1 MNKNNSDKL
10 KAFLHSC
17 LLYWKYIVIF
27 LGISLIIAFL
37 YNRYAT
43 KIYQSNVS
51 ILINDFRKAGFNSE
65 ISAFSDKFSLYNQN
79 KVGMENEMEFIKSR
93 ENIFEVVKELNLN
106 IYYYSDGNFKSEDIY
121 GKSPVLLKTKDT
133 INTFI
138 NFSIEILKDNRVA
151 VLDENSTILY
161 KGLINNT
168 FQYLNYTFY
177 IDKNINFN
185 TSSLE
190 QVYIK
195 IFPINTIVESFKSRT
210 ITSNLND
217 ETSVIDVSFSDTSI
231 DRSLDYLNGLV
242 KVYER
247 NTIKDKELQIKKTYD
262 FVLKRLDAVDNE
274 LTNTETFDQEYKIQ
288 NNVVNTD
295 IESGIN
301 LSSKEE
307 FLNRINENNVKIEIV
322 NQEIKKSNSDDLELI
337 SSTIMPT
344 NQVLINQINEFNR
357 DVLTFLNNSRG
368 SSKKHPDVL
377 KKVSSL
383 KNQRKT
389 IIEGLENFKI
399 QLKNDNLSYQS
410 KLNTINTK
418 IYNLPKQ
425 SNKVSRNTRKINI
438 ISDNYKYLMNKKEET
453 AISLYSVSPNS
464 KVIEKPFS
472 SGSPIYPS
480 TKIIYLASILL
491 GLLIP
496 SALIYIKLIFNNKIN
511 SKYEILENTE
521 LPFMGEIV
529 KSNTPLIGLSDRSSS
544 AESIRIVRANINFV
558 LQTKSRLLENG
569 PLAKKIFISSTIPKE
584 GKTFVSV
591 NLALSFSQIG
601 KKVLLI
607 GMDIRNPKLGTYL
620 DIKKAN
626 YGLTNF
632 LVSTDKVED
641 IYNYIQE
648 IDQNFSI
655 LPSGIIPPNPS
666 ELLLTD
672 KLGSL
677 FEFIEKDFDY
687 IIVDTAPVSLVS
699 DTFLISKYSDIFI
712 FVLRHRYSNLNF
724 INDIEKLQSDN
735 KINNINLL
743 LNDVDMEKS
752 YGYNYGYNYG
762 YYNDQNTNNFFVRI
776 LKKIGIN
783 V

>member
-1 MNKNNSDKL
+1 
-10 KAFLHSC
+10 
-17 LLYWKYIVIF
+17 
-27 LGISLIIAFL
+27 
-37 YNRYAT
+37 
-43 KIYQSNVS
+43 
-51 ILINDFRKAGFNSE
+51 
-65 ISAFSDKFSLYNQN
+65 
-79 KVGMENEMEFIKSR
+79 
-93 ENIFEVVKELNLN
+93 
-106 IYYYSDGNFKSEDIY
+106 
-121 GKSPVLLKTKDT
+121 
-133 INTFI
+133 
-138 NFSIEILKDNRVA
+138 
-151 VLDENSTILY
+151 
-161 KGLINNT
+161 
-168 FQYLNYTFY
+168 
-177 IDKNINFN
+177 
-185 TSSLE
+185 
-190 QVYIK
+190 
-195 IFPINTIVESFKSRT
+195 
-210 ITSNLND
+210 
-217 ETSVIDVSFSDTSI
+217 
-231 DRSLDYLNGLV
+231 
-242 KVYER
+242 
-247 NTIKDKELQIKKTYD
+247 
-262 FVLKRLDAVDNE
+262 
-274 LTNTETFDQEYKIQ
+274 
-288 NNVVNTD
+288 
-295 IESGIN
+295 
-301 LSSKEE
+301 
-307 FLNRINENNVKIEIV
+307 
-322 NQEIKKSNSDDLELI
+322 
-337 SSTIMPT
+337 
-344 NQVLINQINEFNR
+344 
-357 DVLTFLNNSRG
+357 
-368 SSKKHPDVL
+368 
-377 KKVSSL
+377 
-383 KNQRKT
+383 
-389 IIEGLENFKI
+389 
-399 QLKNDNLSYQS
+399 
-410 KLNTINTK
+410 
-418 IYNLPKQ
+418 
-425 SNKVSRNTRKINI
+425 
-438 ISDNYKYLMNKKEET
+438 
-453 AISLYSVSPNS
+453 
-464 KVIEKPFS
+464 
-472 SGSPIYPS
+472 
-480 TKIIYLASILL
+480 
-491 GLLIP
+491 
-496 SALIYIKLIFNNKIN
+496 
-511 SKYEILENTE
+511 
-521 LPFMGEIV
+521 MGEIV

-569 PLAKKIFISSTIPKE
+569 PLAKKIFISSTLPKE

-648 IDQNFSI
+648 IDQSFSI

-677 FEFIEKDFDY
+677 FEFLEKDFDY